1 MSIVKLN
8 LGSDATPVAAQKQT
22 LLTLIVPVFN
32 EQTAI
37 GPFLDAISPI
47 LDRMKPAIA
56 TEILFVN
63 DGSRD
68 GTEFVIRSFMEGNA
82 SVRLVNL
89 SRNFGKEA
97 ALCAGLEHARGD
109 AVIPVDV
116 DLQDEPTIIPDMVEN
131 GSKAHR
137 SSTRG
142 AATDQPTVGQNA
154 IRRAPSIAPSTCLQT
169 IPCPRMSVI
178 SACWTARSSKCC
190 APWASG
196 CA

>member
-37 GPFLDAISPI
+37 GPFLDAINPI

-68 GTEFVIRSFMEGNA
+68 GTDTLSPQDIATTVPNRFSGLPMQPPTLRVVPLEMTMDMHMVGAMYGLSDRVTLMAMGNYLT
-82 SVRLVNL
+82 S
-89 SRNFGKEA
+89 
-97 ALCAGLEHARGD
+97 
-109 AVIPVDV
+109 
-116 DLQDEPTIIPDMVEN
+116 TI
-131 GSKAHR
+131 
-137 SSTRG
+137 
-142 AATDQPTVGQNA
+142 
-154 IRRAPSIAPSTCLQT
+154 
-169 IPCPRMSVI
+169 
-178 SACWTARSSKCC
+178 
-190 APWASG
+190 
-196 CA
+196 